1 MTASKWTCQ
10 RERGF
15 VTDTLITPDGYEA
28 NIWRV
33 DKAVNGCQ
41 WKINIM
47 ASDGE
52 VVLDGLDPPRAQT
65 KTGAQ
70 DYAVGRI
77 NFHRRSTGARL

>member
-1 MTASKWTCQ
+1 MPASKWTCQ
-10 RERGF
+10 RERDP
-15 VTDTLITPDGYEA
+15 VTYALITPDGYEA

-33 DKAVNGCQ
+33 AKADKGCQ

-77 NFHRRSTGARL
+77 NFHRRPTGARL